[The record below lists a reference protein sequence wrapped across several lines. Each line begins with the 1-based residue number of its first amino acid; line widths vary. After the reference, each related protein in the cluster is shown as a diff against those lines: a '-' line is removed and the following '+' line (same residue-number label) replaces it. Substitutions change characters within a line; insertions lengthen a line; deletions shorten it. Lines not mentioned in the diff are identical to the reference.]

1 MRVIA
6 LLVFPV
12 TFALVQPLAAQTAAG
27 CAPSGNIQFV
37 CGQEAPE
44 DLLHLPGSDWVIA
57 SSMAGNGGIRLI
69 SVRDKTSTLLYPSSS
84 AREQLDGKTYDTCPG
99 APEPDD
105 KTKFTTHGLAMR
117 ADGNSIYTLYAVHHG
132 KRESIEVF
140 QVDARGKTPVL
151 TWVGCAIAPDPI
163 GLNSVVP
170 LADGGFVATNF
181 LERGA
186 NANASRTRMMAG
198 ENNGELWEWHTGKSW
213 QKVPGSEVSGANGV
227 EVSRDGKWL
236 YVAAWGSQSFLR
248 LSRGQTPVKRD
259 TVPLG
264 FRVDNIRFAPDGS
277 ILAAGQGQQ
286 TTNVVR
292 VDPETLKTTEL
303 INERNNAS
311 FASGTV
317 AIPIGNDLWVGS
329 FRGDRI
335 AIFPASK

>member
-1 MRVIA
+1 MKIIA
-6 LLVFPV
+6 PLVLLVTV
-12 TFALVQPLAAQTAAG
+12 ALVQPLTAQTAAG
-27 CAPSGNIQFV
+27 CAPAGNILFV

-69 SVRDKTSTLLYPSSS
+69 DVRDKTSTLLYPSSS
-84 AREQLDGKTYDTCPG
+84 AKEQWDKKTYDTCPG

-105 KTKFTTHGLAMR
+105 KAKFTTHGLAMR
-117 ADGNSIYTLYAVHHG
+117 AARNSVYTLYAVHHG

-140 QVDARGKTPVL
+140 EVDARGKTPLL
-151 TWVGCAIAPDPI
+151 TWIGCAVAPDPI

-170 LADGGFVATNF
+170 LPGGGFVATNF

-186 NANASRTRMMAG
+186 NATASRTRMMAG
-198 ENNGELWEWHTGKSW
+198 ENNGELWEWHTGKGW
-213 QKVPGSEVSGANGV
+213 TKVPGSEAAGANGV
-227 EVSRDGKWL
+227 EVSKDGKWL

-259 TVPLG
+259 SVPLG
-264 FRVDNIRFAPDGS
+264 FRVDNIRFAPDGT

-286 TTNVVR
+286 STNVAR
-292 VDPETLKTTEL
+292 VDPKTLKTTQL
-303 INERNNAS
+303 INQPNTES

-335 AIFPASK
+335 AVFPAPK